1 MREGDGSGGLTLESI
16 VPTSRDRSMFRIEHV
31 AFWIE
36 NVERL
41 VDFYVAYFGAT
52 AGSRYVNVAKGYES
66 RFLSFAGG
74 ARIEVMNSSVLHPV
88 KQERGAQRMGLA
100 HLAMSVGSKQRVDE
114 LTCRLKKTDSRSLT
128 ARGKRETGTMK
139 ALS

>member
-88 KQERGAQRMGLA
+88 KQDAALRGWGSRISRCRWVQSNELMNLLA
-100 HLAMSVGSKQRVDE
+100 VSKR
-114 LTCRLKKTDSRSLT
+114 RI
-128 ARGKRETGTMK
+128 RGR
-139 ALS
+139 